1 MRDEWRYYPAGS
13 LASHTIG
20 FVGYQG
26 DRKVGVYG
34 LERQWQDTLLK
45 SSSGLYVN
53 PFAEL
58 FTSIGSAL
66 TTDPA
71 GSLVLSSPQLSRRS
85 SRNSRMFCRVSM
97 RTNTPK
103 EAYGI
108 IMDPKTGEIIALGA
122 KPISIPTR
130 TTFQVRPFSPIR
142 WSRMSTRWARL
153 MKPLTVA
160 AGLPMSAPSRRR

>member
-1 MRDEWRYYPAGS
+1 MQEEGWRIAIAPKDISDPAVVYETLAALTPIDRTRFFASAAKQDDPYEEIAFRVTDAVATKIRAAKLSGVIPVRDEWRYYPAGS

-71 GSLVLSSPQLSRRS
+71 GGVWFLSSPQLSRRS
-85 SRNSRMFCRVSM
+85 SRNSRMFCRVS
-97 RTNTPK
+97 
-103 EAYGI
+103 
-108 IMDPKTGEIIALGA
+108 
-122 KPISIPTR
+122 
-130 TTFQVRPFSPIR
+130 
-142 WSRMSTRWARL
+142 
-153 MKPLTVA
+153 
-160 AGLPMSAPSRRR
+160 